1 MAIIGGIVVSIM
13 FFASIAYI
21 ETQAKSMSSV
31 SNKSDRRIVM
41 DGLYAYTVNAIKQS
55 WCLSSTWVEE
65 MNCDLNH
72 PRYTQRLLLSDEALL
87 FIRNS
92 GSARPPDPITNTRL
106 ASIGTTVQLKDLTE
120 SHPLYS
126 IIQPLRNDY
135 ESVQFTVE
143 RDAAAISAV
152 RGREVPIKI
161 TVFLKHK
168 SDSSLNQTLVSK
180 NIVYPREL
188 SYFGLVLS
196 NNLYLA
202 SGTNDAS
209 KGWVRLES
217 LSVTANAGLRF
228 ESPVYVNGDL
238 NLPGSNSGSTMSN
251 VIFVDKVVLGGQVKM
266 DDKPYMVKTAG
277 GEGYM
282 YNYSMPNFAGIMG
295 GFERD
300 PERDKGLD
308 YLFNIVAGGEASFDA
323 QKLCRERLMSSYDL
337 TLTDAAQLWVNP
349 ASSGSNTATIKY
361 NLGNIDNFIEQNID
375 GYQSLTT
382 VSGIDSAAQFSNVVG
397 TPVMKARV
405 YYNGLKTPDGKRGA
419 HSTEFYIPRQGTV
432 TLYPTG
438 TSNPGIKI
446 TATPLVVGGRTQYN
460 QVNLDF
466 NFGNIDIAPYI
477 AASGNTNSAPS
488 VKFVFEAYDYGYL
501 NGNNLR
507 TPGLTFYRKLNGV
520 TFVKSGSAMV
530 LSSMDSDN
538 SISYN
543 NWVTNSGLLTSTSYP
558 YDTSDDYV
566 KRHKPSPTD
575 QNLAAFDDQCFATP
589 DPTDPNTDKGA
600 FPAATWDT
608 KFETQARNAWSFDT
622 DFANFPTPG
631 YNNNGMAYNIPNDT
645 EFHIDS
651 LVSTCTVGP
660 AQTLLAGMFTCEKF
674 VIQART
680 TPLRIIGTVITNQL
694 QIDPKAYQAGIRW
707 SSIYHP
713 QAVQELINAGILG
726 RDKANNPVN
735 CKDPNL
741 APLWQSN
748 IGIKDRYAHYVCNP
762 VSLRRADPFKWS
774 TVDPDC
780 GLQTVKTSTSVKCKK
795 QVKRFLIKE
804 VSRGKGL

>member
-1 MAIIGGIVVSIM
+1 MSIIGGIVVSIM

-21 ETQAKSMSSV
+21 ETQAKSMAST

-41 DGLYAYTVNAIKQS
+41 DGLYSYTVNAIKQS
-55 WCLSSTWVEE
+55 WCLSSTWVQEL
-65 MNCDLNH
+65 NCNLNH

-92 GSARPPDPITNTRL
+92 GTARPPDPLTNTRL
-106 ASIGTTVQLKDLTE
+106 ASFGTTVTLSALTE

-126 IIQPLRNDY
+126 IVQPLKNEY
-135 ESVQFTVE
+135 EYAKFTVE
-143 RDAAAISAV
+143 RDASAISAV

-168 SDSSLNQTLVSK
+168 SNVDLDQTLVSK

-202 SGTNDAS
+202 TGTNDAS
-209 KGWVRLES
+209 KGWVRLETQTVS
-217 LSVTANAGLRF
+217 ANAGLRF
-228 ESPVYVNGDL
+228 ESPVYINGDL
-238 NLPGSNSGSTMSN
+238 NLPNSSFRPAMNN

-266 DDKPYMVKTAG
+266 DDKPYIVKTAG
-277 GEGYM
+277 GDGYM
-282 YNYSMPNFAGIMG
+282 FNYNMPNFAGIMG

-300 PERDKGLD
+300 PARDTGLD
-308 YLFNIVAGGEASFDA
+308 YLFNIVAGGETSFDA

-337 TLTDAAQLWVNP
+337 TLTDAAQLWVS
-349 ASSGSNTATIKY
+349 AAASGSNTATLKY
-361 NLGNIDNFIEQNID
+361 NLGNVDNFIEQDLD
-375 GYQSLTT
+375 GFKSLTT
-382 VSGIDSAAQFSNVVG
+382 VTGIDSAAQFSGIVG

-438 TSNPGIKI
+438 TANPGITI
-446 TATPLVVGGRTQYN
+446 SASPLVVGGRNQYN
-460 QVNLDF
+460 QVNLSF
-466 NFGNIDIAPYI
+466 NFGAIDIAPYI
-477 AASGNTNSAPS
+477 AGSGTINSAPS
-488 VKFVFEAYDYGYL
+488 IKFVFEAYDYGYL

-507 TPGLTFYRKLNGV
+507 TPGLPFYRKLNGV
-520 TFVKSGSAMV
+520 TFSKSGSAIV
-530 LSSMDSDN
+530 LSSTTSDS
-538 SISYN
+538 IGLN
-543 NWVTNSGLLTSTSYP
+543 NWVTNSGLLASGSYP
-558 YDTSDDYV
+558 YDTTVDYI
-566 KRHKPSPTD
+566 KRHKPADTD
-575 QNLAAFDDQCFATP
+575 QNLAEFDDQCFATP
-589 DPTDPNTDKGA
+589 EPTDPNADFSA

-608 KFETQARNAWSFDT
+608 SFAKQARNAWSFDT
-622 DFANFPTPG
+622 DFKNYDPPG
-631 YNNNGMAYNIPNDT
+631 YKNDGMAYNLANDT

-651 LVSTCTVGP
+651 LVSTCTVG
-660 AQTLLAGMFTCEKF
+660 ANQTLLAGMFTCERF
-674 VIQART
+674 VIQARSL
-680 TPLRIIGTVITNQL
+680 PLRIIGTVITNQL
-694 QIDPKAYQAGIRW
+694 QIDPTAYKAGIRW

-713 QAVQELINAGILG
+713 QAVQELINAKVLG
-726 RDKANNPVN
+726 RDKANKLID
-735 CKDPNL
+735 CKNAAL

-748 IGIKDRYAHYVCNP
+748 IGITDRYTHYVCNP

-795 QVKRFLIKE
+795 QTTRFLIKE
-804 VSRGKGL
+804 ISRGKGL